1 LSCDEV
7 RNLLND
13 YFDDLLPGVMLKEIE
28 LHIKECNS
36 CKNLERKYNNYFK
49 AIEELPLTINTS
61 VNIMRKFS
69 FAEES
74 EAANKKIKIV
84 SKGTVIKRLKT
95 QNRVPDTS
103 PIKQKIEQFSEKT
116 TLRAKKKSKLLKRLK
131 RAAQNYNPKTKSVL
145 YNISYVILSSLIIY
159 MVYLF
164 LKDSSDPWSVEIKT
178 GSYKINGM
186 FDSSFEINSGE
197 TISTDEGSEVRV
209 IIPNVAL
216 YTLGK
221 SSSMT
226 VKKAF
231 NDENKVILH
240 NGSLKVVSWNPDA
253 FVNVGFRS
261 INLTQYQSSFDI
273 EISSESNEIALS
285 VKTGDVWLESIR
297 EKLRVAKKYA
307 IVISPHNKFGIPVRE
322 KANKDFKKAVTLY
335 EQGNTE
341 LAIIQTITSLAI
353 DEDALTL
360 LEVLRQ
366 ERIFFEEI
374 YHKLV
379 DFFPPPSTVN
389 KEGLKQRNSSD
400 YNFWWEEI
408 EWQI

>member
-1 LSCDEV
+1 
-7 RNLLND
+7 
-13 YFDDLLPGVMLKEIE
+13 
-28 LHIKECNS
+28 
-36 CKNLERKYNNYFK
+36 
-49 AIEELPLTINTS
+49 
-61 VNIMRKFS
+61 
-69 FAEES
+69 
-74 EAANKKIKIV
+74 
-84 SKGTVIKRLKT
+84 
-95 QNRVPDTS
+95 
-103 PIKQKIEQFSEKT
+103 
-116 TLRAKKKSKLLKRLK
+116 
-131 RAAQNYNPKTKSVL
+131 
-145 YNISYVILSSLIIY
+145 
-159 MVYLF
+159 
-164 LKDSSDPWSVEIKT
+164 
-178 GSYKINGM
+178 M